1 VAQAWTCYVTNTH
14 KPFYNCANTTKTGP
28 NALSSYKNT
37 PIGTNTTKPL
47 PEAPQSTNNAYKRD
61 GQRAKTTNMPT
72 KPTKS
77 TTKFYQPQTKPFEIR
92 GQGKDSHTFR
102 ANVYDF
108 LCEVYDKDIHSDFGR
123 KLFAKLEQKF
133 AADGGLRALCKYKD
147 IDGEMIPT
155 MLLRQ
160 LKSLMFRLDNKDVK
174 KARITLF
181 NISYARVIIPVT
193 KEIIHDTPI
202 PARVINPLTKEI
214 IYDTPIPKKVLP
226 PTKDQPVY
234 YKLQLIPD
242 HDPIRG
248 VMHTDKDGV
257 TDIHWGVF
265 DFLCVM
271 YEHNTTD
278 AFGRKKFEQINK
290 ARDGELDTLVT
301 RLKTHKAAKDTPTL
315 TADQLI
321 DLSMMYV
328 HPNLNMGR
336 DACKFFER
344 VAVDYTQCAEVTVDA
359 DA

>member
-1 VAQAWTCYVTNTH
+1 
-14 KPFYNCANTTKTGP
+14 
-28 NALSSYKNT
+28 
-37 PIGTNTTKPL
+37 
-47 PEAPQSTNNAYKRD
+47 
-61 GQRAKTTNMPT
+61 MPT

-77 TTKFYQPQTKPFEIR
+77 TTKTSKPFEIR
-92 GQGKDSHTFR
+92 GRGKNSDAFE

-108 LCEVYDKDIHSDFGR
+108 LCEVYDEDIDSDFGR

-133 AADGGLRALCKYKD
+133 ATDGGLKALCKYKN
-147 IDGEMIPT
+147 IDGKMIPT

-160 LKSLMFRLDNKDVK
+160 LKSLMFRLDNKNVK
-174 KARITLF
+174 KARTILS
-181 NISYARVIIPVT
+181 NISYARLINPAT

-202 PARVINPLTKEI
+202 PE
-214 IYDTPIPKKVLP
+214 KVLP
-226 PTKDQPVY
+226 PAKAQPVY

-248 VMHTDKDGV
+248 VTHTNEEGV
-257 TDIHWGVF
+257 TDIYWGVF

-271 YEHNTTD
+271 YEHKTTD

-301 RLKTHKAAKDTPTL
+301 RLKTHKAAKDTPAL

-321 DLSMMYV
+321 DLSMMYL
-328 HPNLNMGR
+328 HPRGLIVC
-336 DACKFFER
+336 DACTYLER
-344 VAVDYTQCAEVTVDA
+344 VANDYTQCSEVTVDE